1 MGSGRGVSSN
11 ANGGSNLLVSDRLPG
26 LVIGTRHLHYTQF
39 NPDTGEV
46 RVAQNPLPRLAWQ
59 AAERGGKDWNG
70 LLVFL
75 AALAVLLS

>member
-1 MGSGRGVSSN
+1 VI
-11 ANGGSNLLVSDRLPG
+11 ALPG

-46 RVAQNPLPRLAWQ
+46 RFAGEPLPRLAWQ
-59 AAERGGKDWNG
+59 LSGGGKDG